1 VSIRDIQFGGGTL
14 FVPLRPSRAIS
25 TFYVGRR
32 IRDRSPRNQNGNE
45 TLKHRLSPL
54 IAQEDSE
61 AKDSSVT
68 SVHQLLSYLVR
79 VRNLLR
85 DFNPEIVHAHM
96 VPGAIT
102 GHLLRYGS
110 HYKMITSVHNSGRF
124 GTRLM
129 SLGDLV
135 VCVSNYLASEVCRR
149 GGRPENCASC
159 TTAHWDHRDCRRC
172 RPLVIVCS
180 DRPSSR
186 LRSPQHTKAWAT

>member
-1 VSIRDIQFGGGTL
+1 MTVALAGTGEGSFRDL
-14 FVPLRPSRAIS
+14 L
-25 TFYVGRR
+25 GREGVTVH
-32 IRDRSPRNQNGNE
+32 SLP
-45 TLKHRLSPL
+45 
-54 IAQEDSE
+54 A
-61 AKDSSVT
+61 T